1 MAIRR
6 THWSLCLSLPLLA
19 SSCLAQPTHSP
30 LLPRPQ
36 KVSYAKGSY
45 AACSLKLRSANYS
58 REDVFTLKTLETTL
72 RQQCQGPGTA
82 SIPVVLED
90 DAAQNSLPGPSDE
103 QTHTAREGYRIVVD
117 RAGVKLHGNSS
128 VGLYYAAQTFSQLF
142 EGASSHRTL
151 PFVDVTDEPAL
162 PYRGFMYDTAHGG
175 APTVAEIKRQLDL
188 LAQWK
193 VNQYYLYVETNI
205 DLNGYPLLHRES
217 NYTRTNIQ
225 DIVAYARERHIDVVP
240 CVELYGHLH
249 DLFREEKYSSLAALP
264 HGGEAN
270 PAEAKVLRILED
282 WLHQYAE
289 LFPSPWIHI
298 GFDEPFEL
306 GRAGTRASSQSP
318 DELWLHLLQRMAELS
333 VQQHKRPLFWA
344 DIDEGAYIFN
354 KYPGLAA
361 NLPKTAIA
369 VPWFYD
375 ARPSYDGLLTLF
387 AQNHVPILVAT
398 GISDWDTVT
407 PDFDSTFTNIDG
419 FLAAARGARAFG
431 MVNTQWS
438 DSAQALHRQA
448 EAGVAYGA
456 AAAWQAQPIARDH
469 FFDEY
474 AHVRYGEKLAMPVS
488 KALQNLAKAQTLLRS
503 AIGRETSF
511 RLWDDP
517 FEPHTLADIKTHAK
531 ELEESRLAAETARET
546 LQAAIGDT
554 PVLEQGGELSEL
566 LFASRVLDFVSMKF
580 LYAIEIEKNFQALPE
595 HPSTEDIQF
604 LLSRETAARNHSR
617 IGDLMDECGDLKLR
631 YRELWLQQYKPYR
644 LATAE
649 ARWDAELEFWRHL
662 QASLWTLRRNF
673 KEGGPRPTLEDV
685 LSKR

>member
-1 MAIRR
+1 MATRYAA
-6 THWSLCLSLPLLA
+6 WSLCLSLPLLA
-19 SSCLAQPTHSP
+19 SSCLAQANHSP

-36 KVSYAKGSY
+36 KVSYAEGSY
-45 AACSLKLRSANYS
+45 AACRLKLSSAHSS
-58 REDVFTLKTLETTL
+58 REDAFAIKTLEIVL
-72 RQQCQGPGTA
+72 SQQCRGSRTA

-90 DAAQNSLPGPSDE
+90 DAAQNSLAGASDE
-103 QTHTAREGYRIVVD
+103 QKHTAREGYRIVVD
-117 RAGVKLHGNSS
+117 RTGVKLHGNSS
-128 VGLYYAAQTFSQLF
+128 AGLYYAVQTFAQLF
-142 EGASSHRTL
+142 EGAPAHRTL
-151 PFVDVTDEPAL
+151 PFVDVTDAPAL
-162 PYRGFMYDTAHGG
+162 PYRGVMYDTAHGG

-188 LAQWK
+188 LATWK

-217 NYTRTNIQ
+217 NYSRTDIQ
-225 DIVAYARERHIDVVP
+225 EILAYARERHIDVIP

-270 PAEAKVLRILED
+270 PADAEVLHILED
-282 WLHQYAE
+282 WLQQYAE

-387 AQNHVPILVAT
+387 AQNHVPILIAT

-419 FLAAARGARAFG
+419 FLAAARGAGAFG

-448 EAGVAYGA
+448 DAGIAYGA
-456 AAAWQAQPIARDH
+456 VAAWQAEPVARDD

-474 AHVRYGEKLAMPVS
+474 ARIRYGEKLAAPVS
-488 KALQNLAKAQTLLRS
+488 SALRSLTKAQTLLRGALGS
-503 AIGRETSF
+503 ETSF
-511 RLWDDP
+511 RIWDDP
-517 FEPHTLADIKTHAK
+517 FEPHTLARIKTHTGQ
-531 ELEESRLAAETARET
+531 LEECRRAAEAAREA
-546 LQAAIGDT
+546 LQTAIADAAANK
-554 PVLEQGGELSEL
+554 PESELNEL
-566 LFASRVLDFVSMKF
+566 LFASRVLDFAGMKF
-580 LYAIEIEKNFQALPE
+580 LYATEIEKNFQALSE
-595 HPSTEDIQF
+595 HPSTDDIQF

-617 IGDLMDECGDLKLR
+617 IGDLLDECGDLKLR
-631 YRELWLQQYKPYR
+631 YRELWLEQYKPYR

-662 QASLWTLRRNF
+662 QASIWTLRRNF
-673 KEGGPRPTLEDV
+673 KEGGPRPTLEEV
-685 LSKR
+685 LSRR